1 MRNAPRRRRP
11 RPTAQEAST
20 SRSTPFRRRPV
31 GALTLCTASA
41 LALAA
46 CQVADSATTSGTRV
60 RARRVTTTTEPT
72 PPEATPTTALGVDPT
87 GAATPDSTAALQ
99 DRLRALGYWHADPPG
114 QYGPTTAQ
122 AVMAFQ
128 KVEGLGADGVAGPA
142 TARRL
147 ATASRPRGQSTTG
160 RLIEID
166 LARQVLLVMDDDTVT
181 VALNTSTG
189 TPATPTP
196 PGRFRVFRNV
206 NGIDPGPNGPLY
218 RPMYFNAG
226 IAVHGSPEIPAHP
239 ASHGCAR
246 LHNAAVDMLWETG
259 AIAIGTTILVH

>member
-1 MRNAPRRRRP
+1 
-11 RPTAQEAST
+11 
-20 SRSTPFRRRPV
+20 V
-31 GALTLCTASA
+31 GALALCTASV
-41 LALAA
+41 LALPA
-46 CQVADSATTSGTRV
+46 CQVADSATTSGARTRAS
-60 RARRVTTTTEPT
+60 RITTTTQP
-72 PPEATPTTALGVDPT
+72 AGTPTTAIGVDPT

-128 KVEGLGADGVAGPA
+128 KVEGLSADGVAGPT

-147 ATASRPRGQSTTG
+147 VTASRPRGQSTTG

-166 LARQVLLVMDDDTVT
+166 LARQVLLVTDDDTVT
-181 VALNTSTG
+181 VVLNTSTG

-206 NGIDPGPNGPLY
+206 NGSDPGPNGPLY

-226 IAVHGSPEIPAHP
+226 IAVHGSPEIPANP